1 MNEIQE
7 NNEFEGNETGVPEG
21 GFLTSIGDIF
31 LEPNKVFNRIDAG
44 LQWWKAFIVLGA
56 IQIII
61 GWFSL
66 PIQRQILSLNERGMN
81 EEQLDRA
88 LKQVD
93 KFGFVGLILAP
104 VAILVIYL
112 ICAWIVNVGANL
124 LSGRSDY
131 KKALSL
137 VTFAGFIAI
146 VEQIISVII
155 IRLRGVELIESSKSA
170 KISLSLVPL
179 FQDLGAFWESFL
191 ESFSVFGIWYYI
203 VLTLGIASIFRMDI
217 KKSAIPVFI
226 LWIISMLFLY
236 LGKALGSV

>member
-1 MNEIQE
+1 MNEMQE
-7 NNEFEGNETGVPEG
+7 NSEFEGTETTVPEG
-21 GFLTSIGDIF
+21 GVMASIGDIF
-31 LEPNKVFNRIDAG
+31 LEPNKVFKRIDAG
-44 LQWWKAFIVLGA
+44 LQWWKAFIILGV

-66 PIQRQILSLNERGMN
+66 PIQRQILSLNEKGMS
-81 EEQLDRA
+81 EEQLGIV

-93 KFGFVGLILAP
+93 KFEFVGVILAP
-104 VAILVIYL
+104 LTILVIYL

-146 VEQIISVII
+146 LEQIISVVI
-155 IRLRGVELIESSKSA
+155 IRLRGVELIESSKGA
-170 KISLSLVPL
+170 KISLSLAPL
-179 FQDLGAFWESFL
+179 FPDLGALWASIL
-191 ESFSVFGIWYYI
+191 ESLSVFGIWYYI
-203 VLTLGIASIFRMDI
+203 VLTLGLASIFRMEI
-217 KKSAIPVFI
+217 KKSVIPVFI

-236 LGKALGSV
+236 LSNAYGSG